1 MSIINTLREKM
12 GRLVVV
18 VVGLSIMAFVLTDL
32 LGPQSSILG
41 GAGQNR
47 DIGEISGETISQDEF
62 VNLVESYRQN
72 FVLQYGTEP
81 NEFLMNNFRNQ
92 AWEQL
97 IREIAY
103 GDKFEDL
110 DIVVGTAEQIDMVQ
124 GENPAPEVMAAIVN
138 PQTGQFDRNYVPE
151 FLVNMGRDPRT
162 RFQWAQFEQQ
172 LYASRKQRKYENLL
186 AKTNYITLA
195 EAQQEYESQVGNVNV
210 DYLYI
215 PYTSVSDSLASVDD
229 NELQAYLDDHE
240 DEFQVEESRS
250 LDYISFPIVPSAADS
265 ATYQA
270 EMDDIR
276 KNLSAAADDSVY
288 AMSTT
293 EQGLGFSTYDP
304 TILPV
309 DIADNLAT
317 LQTGDLVGP
326 KLTNGIYTLHKLSGI
341 VEGEEEFVRVSH
353 ILLKT
358 ENMSLA
364 EKTRTRTKANNLLR
378 QARNGADFADLA
390 RKNSEDGSGPNGGD
404 LGWYKKG
411 GDNQGKWT
419 EPFEKAAFGARRPGV
434 INRVIESEFG
444 FHIMNVVNAPTK
456 NRYKVATIIVE
467 MTPSFET
474 TNQAYL
480 KVQDFLL
487 NARDY
492 DSFNDY
498 ASEQGYS
505 VFSGNNINSNAQS
518 IGRLT
523 GARQLVTWLY
533 GEADRGDVKDFELE
547 DEYVV
552 AVYRYKVEKGTANL
566 NDVRSQIMPK
576 VQAQKKKEYIASKL
590 NAMSGSVQDM
600 ATAYGTDAKFYNT
613 PNLTLNS
620 NTLPNVGNAPEAVG
634 AAFGLG
640 NPGQKTAVIGTDF
653 GVVVV
658 ELKSSSRAAEIA
670 DYTTYVTQLQQS
682 RSASTQLNL
691 NQSIRESA
699 KIVDERYKF
708 Y

>member
-110 DIVVGTAEQIDMVQ
+110 DIVVGPAEQIDMVQ

>member
-317 LQTGDLVGP
+317 LKTGDLVGP

-576 VQAQKKKEYIASKL
+576 VQAQKKKEYIAAKL

>member
-138 PQTGQFDRNYVPE
+138 PQTGQFDRNYVSE
-151 FLVNMGRDPRT
+151 FLVRMGSSPTT

-552 AVYRYKVEKGTANL
+552 AVYRDKVEKGTANL